1 MSATELIVRYLHERA
16 RPRLLLPLALF
27 LAASG
32 FCLVPATEFRLA
44 GLLSSALQ
52 ALVFCLTFRVW
63 DDLEDRPAD
72 RVRHPERVM
81 SLATSTPPFAALIV
95 ALAIAG
101 CVLLIP
107 SGDVLRRFAALGMA
121 VAVLSVWYA
130 GRPSENWN
138 RLAGEHI
145 VLLKYPLI
153 AYATAP
159 SLPIDVVSWRT
170 VGVLSAVYATVCA
183 YDYADD
189 PELRHILVSRRSIS

>member
-1 MSATELIVRYLHERA
+1 MSATEIIVRYLHERA
-16 RPRLLLPLALF
+16 RPRLLVPLALF

-32 FCLVPATEFRLA
+32 LWLVSATEFRMA
-44 GLLSSALQ
+44 VLLSSSLQ
-52 ALVFCLTFRVW
+52 ALVFCLAFRVW
-63 DDLEDRPAD
+63 DDLEDRRAD
-72 RVRHPERVM
+72 RLRHPERVM

-95 ALAIAG
+95 ALAVAG
-101 CVLLIP
+101 CALLIP
-107 SGDVLRRFAALGMA
+107 SGDLLRRFAAIGAA
-121 VAVLSVWYA
+121 VAILSVWYA

-153 AYATAP
+153 AYAAAP
-159 SLPIDVVSWRT
+159 ALPSDGVSWRAL
-170 VGVLSAVYATVCA
+170 GVLSAVYATVCA